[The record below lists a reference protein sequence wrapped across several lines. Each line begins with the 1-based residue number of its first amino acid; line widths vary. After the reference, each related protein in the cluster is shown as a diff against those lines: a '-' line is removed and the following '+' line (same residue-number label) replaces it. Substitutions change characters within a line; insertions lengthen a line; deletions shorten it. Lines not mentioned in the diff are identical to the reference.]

1 MSGYAGK
8 QKSIRSLRKT
18 GLVALVIA
26 VLIVAIG
33 IGARM
38 TGQSSLAKETDQ
50 EAVPTV
56 AVVAPKQGTTDQSLT
71 LPGDIEAYFEA
82 PIYARVSG
90 YLSKWDEDIGAHVK
104 SGQLLAEIDTPD
116 LDQQLNQAKAD
127 LAAAQA
133 NADLATL
140 TSKRWQA
147 LVKKEAVSQQ
157 DADEKAGD
165 AEAKKGALV
174 AAQANVR
181 RLMALESF
189 KRIVAPFDGVVTAR
203 ETDVGALINAGSGT
217 GPELFKV
224 ADVHE
229 MRIYVHVPQTLSGG
243 LTVGQKAEL
252 RLPQHPN
259 RKIEAVV
266 ATTSQAINQSSRT
279 LLVELHADNPLGA
292 LQPGTYAEVHFQIP
306 PNPEVVTLPTSALL
320 FREDGLQVATLT
332 AGDTVA
338 LKPVK
343 IGRDLGTAVEIV
355 SGLTPTDRVIDSPSD
370 SIAEGDRVRVAD
382 APKIA
387 DMAARSNPESLSGR
401 ILNFINDLFS

>member
-1 MSGYAGK
+1 MAVQAGK

-18 GLVALVIA
+18 GLAALVIA
-26 VLIVAIG
+26 AVIVATG
-33 IGARM
+33 VGERM
-38 TGQSSLAKETDQ
+38 KGRSSLARETDQ
-50 EAVPTV
+50 EAIPTV
-56 AVVAPKQGTTDQSLT
+56 AVVAPGQGIKDQTLT
-71 LPGDIEAYFEA
+71 LPGDIQAYFEA

-90 YLSKWDEDIGAHVK
+90 YLKSWDEDIGAHVK
-104 SGQLLAEIDTPD
+104 AGQLLAEIDTPD

-133 NADLATL
+133 NADLAAL

-181 RLMALESF
+181 RLMALEGF

-229 MRIYVHVPQTLSGG
+229 MRIYVRAPQTLSGG

-259 RKIEAVV
+259 RAVEAVV
-266 ATTSQAINQSSRT
+266 ATTSQAISQASRA
-279 LLVELHADNPLGA
+279 LLVELRADNPDGE
-292 LQPGTYAEVHFQIP
+292 LQPGAYAEVHFEVP
-306 PNPEVVTLPTSALL
+306 PNPDVVTIPTSALL
-320 FREDGLQVATLT
+320 FREDGLKVATLS
-332 AGDTVA
+332 AGDKVV
-338 LKPVK
+338 LKPVTL
-343 IGRDLGTAVEIV
+343 GRDLGTEVEVV
-355 SGLTPTDRVIDSPSD
+355 SGLTTADRVIDSPSD
-370 SIAEGDRVRVAD
+370 SIAAGDTVQVAD
-382 APKIA
+382 DRKIA
-387 DMAARSNPESLSGR
+387 DMAARSNPETQK
-401 ILNFINDLFS
+401 

>member
-1 MSGYAGK
+1 
-8 QKSIRSLRKT
+8 
-18 GLVALVIA
+18 
-26 VLIVAIG
+26 
-33 IGARM
+33 
-38 TGQSSLAKETDQ
+38 
-50 EAVPTV
+50 
-56 AVVAPKQGTTDQSLT
+56 
-71 LPGDIEAYFEA
+71 
-82 PIYARVSG
+82 
-90 YLSKWDEDIGAHVK
+90 
-104 SGQLLAEIDTPD
+104 
-116 LDQQLNQAKAD
+116 
-127 LAAAQA
+127 
-133 NADLATL
+133 
-140 TSKRWQA
+140 
-147 LVKKEAVSQQ
+147 
-157 DADEKAGD
+157 
-165 AEAKKGALV
+165 
-174 AAQANVR
+174 
-181 RLMALESF
+181 MALESF

-370 SIAEGDRVRVAD
+370 SIAEGDAVQVAND
-382 APKIA
+382 RKIA